1 VPYRIFSQR
10 RRAKVSSCP
19 VLRGSQT
26 FCAMLTLFVTEAV
39 HASASQPSV
48 TERIALSRQE
58 RHDTAMEEL
67 EVELVNIRNEARKN
81 CF

>member
-1 VPYRIFSQR
+1 
-10 RRAKVSSCP
+10 
-19 VLRGSQT
+19 
-26 FCAMLTLFVTEAV
+26 MLTLFVTEAV